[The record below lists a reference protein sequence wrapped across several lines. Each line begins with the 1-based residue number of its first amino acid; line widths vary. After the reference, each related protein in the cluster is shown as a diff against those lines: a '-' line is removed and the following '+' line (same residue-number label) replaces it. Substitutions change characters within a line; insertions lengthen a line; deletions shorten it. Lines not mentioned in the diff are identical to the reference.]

1 MNSTRSE
8 KPEDIIA
15 GHIPRLRFYAKKV
28 VLGGEKLSSQEDA
41 DRLARLKE
49 FVAIGLAYRCTYKDL
64 VTLLYAEVF
73 QTKRGCDC
81 YSCKKRRMLAF
92 ARNSSL

>member
-49 FVAIGLAYRCTYKDL
+49 FV
-64 VTLLYAEVF
+64 
-73 QTKRGCDC
+73 
-81 YSCKKRRMLAF
+81 S
-92 ARNSSL
+92 